1 MKRRAAALLLL
12 AGVAAESGAAA
23 TASGKHWR
31 LSIDSIACDA
41 GASLVTLGTRIDYV
55 GPKGVVEAP
64 VAQLVDGAGRAHPPK
79 SLVWRSGGKALAELL
94 SVGGLKNLQADHAS
108 GIELRFELRGADG
121 ELLFEFGDLRALAIT
136 RKRAT
141 GCAAFLKPGEV
152 RVPPAPP
159 PARAEG
165 AAPSLRVY
173 RGSYPC
179 LGPSGA
185 IPIVKAEYPPYLPH
199 QLLVFGRGY
208 LPGARQIDLPMGR
221 APAQSYAF
229 SGAVDVMAIEAAA
242 RRAITADFP
251 QYAGAKHFAFNW
263 GAQKAAS
270 GNIAYSVGAYELRA
284 CPK

>member
-12 AGVAAESGAAA
+12 AGFAAEGTAA
-23 TASGKHWR
+23 TGSGKHWR
-31 LSIDSIACDA
+31 LYIDSIACDA
-41 GASLVTLGTRIDYV
+41 RGSLVTLGTRIDYV

-108 GIELRFELRGADG
+108 GIELRFDLRGAEG
-121 ELLFEFGDLRALAIT
+121 ELQLEFGDIRALAIT
-136 RKRAT
+136 RKRAK
-141 GCAAFLKPGEV
+141 GCAGLLKPGEV
-152 RVPPAPP
+152 RVPPAPR
-159 PARAEG
+159 PAG
-165 AAPSLRVY
+165 AAPAASGQRVY

-185 IPIVKAEYPPYLPH
+185 VQIVKAEHPPYLPR

-208 LPGARQIDLPMGR
+208 LPGARQVDLPMGR

-229 SGAVDVMAIEAAA
+229 SGAVDVMAVEAAG
-242 RRAITADFP
+242 RRAVAADFP

-263 GAQKAAS
+263 GAQRAAS
-270 GNIAYSVGAYELRA
+270 GNEAYSIGAYELRA

>member
-1 MKRRAAALLLL
+1 MKRCAVALLLF
-12 AGVAAESGAAA
+12 AGFATEGAA
-23 TASGKHWR
+23 TTTSGKHWR
-31 LSIDSIACDA
+31 LSIDRIACDA
-41 GASLVTLGTRIDYV
+41 RASLVTLGTRIDYL

-94 SVGGLKNLQADHAS
+94 SAGGLKNLQADHAS
-108 GIELRFELRGADG
+108 GIELRFELRGAEG
-121 ELLFEFGDLRALAIT
+121 ELQLEFGDLRALAIT

-141 GCAAFLKPGEV
+141 GCAGLLKPGEV

-165 AAPSLRVY
+165 AVPGLRVY

-185 IPIVKAEYPPYLPH
+185 MQIVKADYPPYLPR

-208 LPGARQIDLPMGR
+208 LPGARQIELPMGR

-229 SGAVDVMAIEAAA
+229 SGAVDVMAIEAAG
-242 RRAITADFP
+242 RRAIGADFP
-251 QYAGAKHFAFNW
+251 QYAGAKYFAFNW